1 VDATGHVT
9 LVELSIGRR
18 VQSTH
23 LARLHFL
30 DLKDSRVE
38 KEKANYLLRYYGPL
52 MTMHERQAYSDLLG
66 AAKMSNGITDAAALE
81 AFRNSTRRWRSV
93 SADNP
98 QVLRLASEGLEAFV
112 QRTAQRILDEYK
124 EHIVFN
130 ECPRCGALLRTPRAR
145 QCRFCKIQWD

>member
-1 VDATGHVT
+1 VVFGQIHFSGNRVNQDLTRPVDATGHVT

-98 QVLRLASEGLEAFV
+98 QVYRGGRNRGQSGRGGSSPQPV
-112 QRTAQRILDEYK
+112 TSWILSSRRK
-124 EHIVFN
+124 R
-130 ECPRCGALLRTPRAR
+130 P
-145 QCRFCKIQWD
+145 